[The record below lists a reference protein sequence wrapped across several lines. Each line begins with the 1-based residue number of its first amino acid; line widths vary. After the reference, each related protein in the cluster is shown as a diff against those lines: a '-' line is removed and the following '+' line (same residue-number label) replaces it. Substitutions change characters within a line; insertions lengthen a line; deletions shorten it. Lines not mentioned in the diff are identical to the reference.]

1 MAARAPWTYPPGVR
15 RLPAVLLVLAGL
27 GLPAA
32 ARAGPPAA
40 GAPAPGTLQVPVG
53 QQRVLDRPGI
63 ARVSVGDPGIAQVTP
78 VAGHQVLV
86 TGVAP
91 GRTTLILW
99 FEGGRRETRDVV
111 VRDPGRLGEVEGVL
125 GILGLSKALTVRPA
139 GRGLVVE
146 GTLLTLT
153 ELRRFDQLRQ
163 AEPGLVTLVKVAPD
177 VYRRLADQIT
187 AALHRAGLAGAQATA
202 VGTTVFLEG
211 TVTDA
216 GARQQAGD
224 IARAIWGR
232 IRTGR
237 LETR

>member
-1 MAARAPWTYPPGVR
+1 
-15 RLPAVLLVLAGL
+15 
-27 GLPAA
+27 
-32 ARAGPPAA
+32 
-40 GAPAPGTLQVPVG
+40 VG

-99 FEGGRRETRDVV
+99 LRDGRRETRDVV
-111 VRDPGRLGEVEGVL
+111 VRDTGRLGEVRGVL
-125 GILGLSKALTVRPA
+125 KVLGLAKVLKVTPA
-139 GRGLVVE
+139 GRKLVVQ
-146 GTLLTLT
+146 GTLGTLA

-163 AEPGLVTLVKVAPD
+163 AEPGLVTLVKVDPR
-177 VYRRLADQIT
+177 VYDHLADEIT
-187 AALHRAGLAGAQATA
+187 AALHRAGLTGAHATA

-216 GARQQAGD
+216 SEKQQASD
-224 IARAIWGR
+224 IARAIWGQ
-232 IRTGR
+232 IHTGR

>member
-1 MAARAPWTYPPGVR
+1 MAAGGARTYPRGVSR
-15 RLPAVLLVLAGL
+15 RRVVPALVLALVGL
-27 GLPAA
+27 GLSAS
-32 ARAGPPAA
+32 ARAG
-40 GAPAPGTLQVPVG
+40 APGELEVQVG

-78 VAGHQVLV
+78 VAGHQVLI

-99 FEGGRRETRDVV
+99 FQDGKRETRDVV
-111 VRDPGRLGEVEGVL
+111 VRDAGRLGEVEGVL
-125 GILGLSKALTVRPA
+125 GILGLSKVLTVKPA
-139 GRGLVVE
+139 GRKLVVE
-146 GTLLTLT
+146 GTLGTLAQ
-153 ELRRFDQLRQ
+153 LRRFDQLRQ
-163 AEPGLVTLVKVAPD
+163 AEPGLVILVRVDPR
-177 VYRRLADQIT
+177 VYQRLAEKIT

-211 TVTDA
+211 TVTDPA
-216 GARQQAGD
+216 EKQQAD
-224 IARAIWGR
+224 DLARAIWGR